1 VGLAIATLCEAL
13 DAGLGEVRDV
23 APANTA
29 AAASTAATAIRIL
42 VM

>member
-13 DAGLGEVRDV
+13 TVGLGVVRDV

-29 AAASTAATAIRIL
+29 AAASTAAMTIRML